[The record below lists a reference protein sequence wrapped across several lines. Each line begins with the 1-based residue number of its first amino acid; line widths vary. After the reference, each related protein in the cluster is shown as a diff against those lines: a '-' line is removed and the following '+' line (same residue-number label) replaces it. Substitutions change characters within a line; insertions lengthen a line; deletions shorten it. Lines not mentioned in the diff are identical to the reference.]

1 MLQQTSLFLKFCHI
15 CYFPLL
21 FISKNNILDSEEL
34 NILEV
39 LDIPCTDCQWLLMSL
54 EEILMGNFIKDE
66 SGRKNYTS

>member
-1 MLQQTSLFLKFCHI
+1 M
-15 CYFPLL
+15 
-21 FISKNNILDSEEL
+21 SKNNILDSEEL

-54 EEILMGNFIKDE
+54 EEILTGNFIKDE